1 MSYQHPWCARLLTPL
16 SVELVKGAVPADEPR
31 WDYVETELVKLG
43 SLAHS
48 QVDLNAVAEACLV
61 LLESK
66 TKDMRVLAQLLRCLQ
81 HPAKATPMG
90 TAILLLECWI
100 RDYWSLAWPGNA
112 TQKQRLMVQI
122 VKRFEGVLPR
132 VSESASA
139 AELAGLLARAEQL
152 EAVWLALCP
161 DKGEL
166 LDPLVMGLKR
176 AQRQQVAQAQA
187 DEAGAPQSSA
197 AVAPGAAVSG
207 IPVTTS
213 SAAQGSASSRPAVE
227 IDSSNDRAWRQT
239 QLKVAE
245 LLIERQPEAA
255 VGYRL
260 RRHAIWA
267 GITTPPMTAQ
277 GNKTQL
283 APMSVDMVDEYRA
296 AMNAADQGLW
306 QRIEQS
312 LTLAPYW
319 FDGHMLSAMVAQKIG
334 FGTVAQA
341 IMQELDTFLQRLPT
355 LRELTFSDGTPFLSA
370 ECSRWLQPAKGGS
383 SDGQGGCSLA
393 EEVALRHGE
402 QGVAAALAL
411 LDERMAQLK
420 EPRARFHAQL
430 VQAEL
435 LEQEG
440 MNSLAR
446 QHYQHLWQEATR
458 LGLSQ
463 WEPGLVSRLER
474 HATALAQ

>member
-1 MSYQHPWCARLLTPL
+1 MSYQHPWCGRLLTPL
-16 SVELVKGAVPADEPR
+16 STELVKGAVPADEPR

-122 VKRFEGVLPR
+122 VKRFEGGLPR

-152 EAVWLALCP
+152 EAAWLALCP

-197 AVAPGAAVSG
+197 TVAPGAAMSG

-213 SAAQGSASSRPAVE
+213 SAAQGSASPRPAVE

-319 FDGHMLSAMVAQKIG
+319 FEGHMLSAMVAQKLG
-334 FGTVAQA
+334 FATVAQA
-341 IMQELDTFLQRLPT
+341 IMQELDTFLQRLPA

-370 ECSRWLQPAKGGS
+370 ECSRWLQPAKGGGG
-383 SDGQGGCSLA
+383 DGQGGCSLA

-411 LDERMAQLK
+411 LDERMAQLQ

>member
-16 SVELVKGAVPADEPR
+16 SAELVKGAVPADEPR

-152 EAVWLALCP
+152 EASWLALCP

-197 AVAPGAAVSG
+197 TVAPGAAMSG
-207 IPVTTS
+207 IHVTTS
-213 SAAQGSASSRPAVE
+213 NAAQGSASQRPPVE

-319 FDGHMLSAMVAQKIG
+319 FEGHMLSAMVAQKLG
-334 FGTVAQA
+334 FATVAQA
-341 IMQELDTFLQRLPT
+341 IMQELETFLLRLPA

-383 SDGQGGCSLA
+383 GDGQGGCSLA